1 MAKKSKTTKAK
12 KTKTVK
18 VPESRVV
25 LVFGEC
31 AVAVGRGIEEIA
43 NKNGVQIDIDSDT
56 IKYWATKYWKTI
68 PKGLAK
74 SKRGWKV
81 DRRAVLAQAKSL
93 GVQAAEAAVAR
104 IGTGP
109 KTCVIGKGDA
119 TGASK
124 AISQDPRCQPIPGGG
139 VYCQTNFV

>member
-12 KTKTVK
+12 KAKTAK
-18 VPESRVV
+18 VSESRVV

-31 AVAVGRGIEEIA
+31 SVAVGRGIEEIA
-43 NKNGVQIDIDSDT
+43 NKNSVQIDIDSDA
-56 IKYWATKYWKTI
+56 IKYWATRYWKTI

-93 GVQAAEAAVAR
+93 GVTAAEKAVAR

-109 KTCVIGKGDA
+109 TACVIGTGDA
-119 TGASK
+119 REASK
-124 AISQDPRCQPIPGGG
+124 AISQDPRCQPIPGSG
-139 VYCQTNFV
+139 VYCQTNFA